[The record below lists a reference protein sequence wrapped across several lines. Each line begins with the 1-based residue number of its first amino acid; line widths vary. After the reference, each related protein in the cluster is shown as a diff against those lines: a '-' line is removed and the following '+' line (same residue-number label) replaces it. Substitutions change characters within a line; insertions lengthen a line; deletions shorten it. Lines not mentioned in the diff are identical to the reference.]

1 MADHFNAN
9 VNRDIILPFDL
20 TFNETNVMEK
30 YKNSLNNHTTEHD
43 DSDELI
49 PPEYVQKLE
58 ENEDVFDDDDEVESS
73 TTKSDR
79 LIKSQDASPSLPI
92 RNGILALPKNLKL
105 RLKVVYDQS
114 FHDLMRGL
122 KLWPVNAINYM
133 ANMVKEIFV
142 LPGLDTILELDVA
155 GGRVVTYYVM
165 AKSSFIKCF

>member
-1 MADHFNAN
+1 MK
-9 VNRDIILPFDL
+9 
-20 TFNETNVMEK
+20 K
-30 YKNSLNNHTTEHD
+30 YKNTLNNPATEHD

-58 ENEDVFDDDDEVESS
+58 ENEDLFDDDHDEVESA

-79 LIKSQDASPSLPI
+79 LIRSRDASPSLPI
-92 RNGILALPKNLKL
+92 RNGIRVLPKNLKL

-114 FHDLMRGL
+114 FHDLMRRL
-122 KLWPVNAINYM
+122 NLWPVNAINYM

-142 LPGLDTILELDVA
+142 LPGLDTTLALDVA
-155 GGRVVTYYVM
+155 GGRVFTQYVM